1 MSVTTIHTQAADAV
15 RSLTYEAAGVCPKA
29 PEGMQSFATTIEGN
43 VKWGVLILLFVAFLI
58 GIGAMLS
65 GRIMHHPSLARNG
78 VVTLVVDVFVA
89 VLLVSGYAVIAGIV
103 GKGC

>member
-1 MSVTTIHTQAADAV
+1 MSLTTIHTPAAAGA
-15 RSLTYEAAGVCPKA
+15 RSTYLHAAGVCPKA
-29 PEGMQSFATTIEGN
+29 PAGMQSFATTIEGN

-89 VLLVSGYAVIAGIV
+89 VLLVSGYAVISGIV
-103 GKGC
+103 GNGC

>member
-1 MSVTTIHTQAADAV
+1 MSMTTVQTQAADAIH
-15 RSLTYEAAGVCPKA
+15 SLPYRAVGVCPKA
-29 PEGMQSFATTIEGN
+29 PVACIEGN

-78 VVTLVVDVFVA
+78 VVTLVVNVFVA
-89 VLLVSGYAVIAGIV
+89 VLLVSGYAVITGIV
-103 GKGC
+103 GNGC